1 MFPVDEAGFP
11 VRQLFLA
18 LIGHAHSA
26 AAQLL
31 DHAVMRDGSPDH
43 WRESPKTLAFNLG

>member
-1 MFPVDEAGFP
+1 MFSVDEAGFP
-11 VRQLFLA
+11 RRQLFA

-31 DHAVMRDGSPDH
+31 DHAVMSDGSPDY